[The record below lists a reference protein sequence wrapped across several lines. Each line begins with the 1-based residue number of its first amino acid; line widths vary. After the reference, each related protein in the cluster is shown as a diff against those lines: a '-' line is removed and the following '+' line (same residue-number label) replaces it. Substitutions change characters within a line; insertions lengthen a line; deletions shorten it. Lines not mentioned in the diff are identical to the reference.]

1 MNHQKKATLKY
12 SFEAETKSDL
22 EAPKLLVKA
31 TALKRRQ
38 NDLKIEVKG
47 LQDKIEQERSK
58 RFLADKDYLIIYYVD
73 IILLYFFYYF

>member
-1 MNHQKKATLKY
+1 MKAN
-12 SFEAETKSDL
+12 
-22 EAPKLLVKA
+22 
-31 TALKRRQ
+31 ALKRRQ